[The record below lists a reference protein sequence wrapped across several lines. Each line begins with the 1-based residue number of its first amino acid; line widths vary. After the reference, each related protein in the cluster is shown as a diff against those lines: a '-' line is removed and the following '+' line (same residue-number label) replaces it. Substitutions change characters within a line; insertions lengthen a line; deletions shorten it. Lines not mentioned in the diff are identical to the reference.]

1 MLEKIFKTNNQD
13 VAAFVARLFIG
24 VVILPHGLQKLLG
37 LFGGYGFFATI
48 DFFSSAMGI
57 PAPIGFLI
65 IMAESFGALFLVV
78 GFLSRLSA
86 FGILLIMLVAIFL
99 AHFPHGFF
107 MNWFG
112 NQQGEGFEYHLLAL
126 GLSLIV
132 LINGGGKWSL
142 DDIIYKRFEIK

>member
-13 VAAFVARLFIG
+13 VAAVVARLFIG
-24 VVILPHGLQKLLG
+24 VVILPHGFQKLLG

>member
-13 VAAFVARLFIG
+13 VAAVVARLFIG
-24 VVILPHGLQKLLG
+24 VVILPHGFQKLLG
-37 LFGGYGFFATI
+37 LFGGYGFSATI

-65 IMAESFGALFLVV
+65 IMAESFGALFLIV

-86 FGILLIMLVAIFL
+86 FGIFLIMLGAIFL

-112 NQQGEGFEYHLLAL
+112 NQQGEGFECHLLAL

-142 DDIIYKRFEIK
+142 DDIIFKRFEIR

>member
-13 VAAFVARLFIG
+13 VAAVVARLFIG
-24 VVILPHGLQKLLG
+24 VVILPHGFQKLLG
-37 LFGGYGFFATI
+37 LFGGYGFSVTI

-65 IMAESFGALFLVV
+65 IMAESFGALFLIV

-86 FGILLIMLVAIFL
+86 FGIFLIMLGAIFL

-142 DDIIYKRFEIK
+142 DNIIFKRFEIR